1 MLPGDWRSTINAA
14 RVCWMRYASRP
25 GSPIGNDHR
34 NVPTSGGVFASH
46 QHRQSGRRRRHCCS
60 SACSRREPWL
70 TVEPTGP
77 SAALECCIAGAY
89 GQRWPGRSA

>member
-34 NVPTSGGVFASH
+34 NVPTSCDAPASH
-46 QHRQSGRRRRHCCS
+46 QKEALATSARRDRIEDGAATRE
-60 SACSRREPWL
+60 SRRL
-70 TVEPTGP
+70 
-77 SAALECCIAGAY
+77 AASRRPE
-89 GQRWPGRSA
+89 RK